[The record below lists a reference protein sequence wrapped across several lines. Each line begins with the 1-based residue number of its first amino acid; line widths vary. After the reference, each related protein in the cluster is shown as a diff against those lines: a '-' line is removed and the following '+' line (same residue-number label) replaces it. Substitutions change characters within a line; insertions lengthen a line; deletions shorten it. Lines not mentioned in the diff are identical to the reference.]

1 MVIAFS
7 GGGTLGHITPALS
20 FIQEIKSR
28 SKNVKIIFIATSK
41 DEKYNIFS

>member
-28 SKNVKIIFIATSK
+28 SKMLKLFLLPQVKMKSMI
-41 DEKYNIFS
+41 Y